1 MLTISFSLFFL
12 LAIFINMVSDR
23 TDKDVMAHAILLNT
37 TLIISNS
44 TVPSFVHYLEEKH
57 IILHPPL
64 TFYII
69 RLYSVGHMAKDHFD
83 NQRGNPLPPL
93 HGLLFSIS
101 SKG

>member
-1 MLTISFSLFFL
+1 
-12 LAIFINMVSDR
+12 MVSDR

-64 TFYII
+64 AFYIR
-69 RLYSVGHMAKDHFD
+69 RLYSV
-83 NQRGNPLPPL
+83 
-93 HGLLFSIS
+93 
-101 SKG
+101 